1 MICCLGFVP
10 ARYNNH
16 GEVRGLVGHRYRVV
30 LSILALALITFS
42 TPGKAENLD
51 AVHEETGFT
60 LQNSYALTLV
70 NGSSMSFSFEVSKAG
85 ASGRFQSS
93 PLRFRLEHNYDVKL
107 QLAGT
112 SFRMKEGDYN
122 IPASWTFKWVR
133 AASSPV
139 SWPDGTTVTAT
150 GSDEA
155 QRGIP
160 AEVVPNKDL
169 WLEVSVGVD
178 RSGLDDPAGSY
189 RANVDVRVVE
199 LGN

>member
-1 MICCLGFVP
+1 M
-10 ARYNNH
+10 NNLNNYRA
-16 GEVRGLVGHRYRVV
+16 VRRLFGHRYRVI
-30 LSILALALITFS
+30 LSILALALITFPA
-42 TPGKAENLD
+42 PGKAENLGVVNPG

-60 LQNSYALTLV
+60 LQNSHELTLV
-70 NGSSMSFSFEVSKAG
+70 NGSSMSFSFEVSKTG
-85 ASGRFQSS
+85 AFGRFQSS

-107 QLAGT
+107 QVTGT
-112 SFRMKEGDYN
+112 SFRMKEGDYSV
-122 IPASWTFKWVR
+122 PASWTFKWSR
-133 AASSPV
+133 AASPPV
-139 SWPDGTTVTAT
+139 SWPDSTTVTAT

-155 QRGIP
+155 QKGIP

-189 RANVDVRVVE
+189 RASVDISVVE